1 MSLNYKNIGLLL
13 SFNTINVVLSII
25 NSTLMVYFFGT
36 SAEVEAFFA
45 ASVLGT
51 AVSRFVQ
58 TGQLV
63 EIIIPRYHKVK
74 QEESPQAARS
84 IIATLCNFMVAAAS
98 VMVIVFML
106 AGQWVVNWLV
116 PGFNPSVQQH
126 VLEIFY
132 WTGFLMPIQ
141 IATNLF
147 QGLLTTENVYGKA
160 EMTNTVSLVITI
172 VILLVWGQNGNVY
185 ALISSLV
192 ASVVLQFVTVA
203 YYLRQLGYRHSFQW
217 RNPHFSPRELLRA
230 TSATTFYMVGVQIY
244 TFLFNAALS
253 MLPAGTFA
261 IYRYVE
267 IIYGKVANIF
277 MLPIST
283 VFFNDI
289 NQFIVQNKTE
299 QVRSY
304 VSKNLNFSYF
314 LSLALFL
321 PFWAGG
327 SYFIWVLW
335 GGSKFDAT
343 DAQKVY
349 ELLCVFFFGLV
360 LLGPYMLFRK
370 LAVSAT
376 KPDLQYYLWG
386 VTQVCSG
393 GIGYSLI
400 RWWGFEGIMI
410 QTIIHSMLMSAVPI
424 CTIFWLKKNF
434 FGWYSPT
441 EVLKITAGLGV
452 SLLLGIGLQLF
463 WQPFSYYTKLADL
476 GISMVLA
483 LLPVLLYLGCSLW
496 LKVAE
501 IQLIREKIGKKWNN
515 QWAKSRPS

>member
-1 MSLNYKNIGLLL
+1 MLNYKNIGLLL
-13 SFNTINVVLSII
+13 SFNVINVVLSIL

-36 SAEVEAFFA
+36 SPEVEAFFA

-51 AVSRFVQ
+51 AISRFVQ

-74 QEESPQAARS
+74 QEVHRQAALS
-84 IIATLCNFMVAAAS
+84 VVATLCNFMVGGAFLL
-98 VMVIVFML
+98 VVVFML
-106 AGQWVVNWLV
+106 AGHWVVSWLV
-116 PGFNPSVQQH
+116 PGFDPQVQQH
-126 VLEIFY
+126 VLEVFY

-147 QGLLTTENVYGKA
+147 QGLLTAENIYGKA
-160 EMTNTVSLVITI
+160 EMTNTISLLITI
-172 VILLVWGQNGNVY
+172 VILVIWGRDGSVH
-185 ALISSLV
+185 ALIGGLV
-192 ASVVLQFVTVA
+192 ASVVLQFATVV
-203 YYLRQLGYRHSFQW
+203 YYLRQLGYRHRFQW
-217 RNPHFSPRELLRA
+217 HNPHFSMGELLKA

-244 TFLFNAALS
+244 TFIFNAALS

-277 MLPIST
+277 MMPIST

-289 NQFIVQNKTE
+289 NQLIVQNKT
-299 QVRSY
+299 QLVKSY

-314 LSLALFL
+314 LSWVLFL

-327 SYFIWVLW
+327 SYLIWVLW
-335 GGSKFDAT
+335 GGSKFNPS

-386 VTQVCSG
+386 VAQIVSG
-393 GIGYSLI
+393 GIGYGLI
-400 RWWGFEGIMI
+400 RWLGFEGIMI
-410 QTIIHSMLMSAVPI
+410 QTIVHSTIMSAVPI
-424 CTIFWLKKNF
+424 LTILTLKRTF
-434 FGWYSPT
+434 FAWYT
-441 EVLKITAGLGV
+441 RKEFLKITASMAV
-452 SLLLGIGLQLF
+452 SVGFGWGLQSF
-463 WQPFSYYTKLADL
+463 WQPFGMYSKLANL
-476 GISMVLA
+476 GICLLLA
-483 LLPVLLYLGCSLW
+483 SLPVLLFVGLSLW
-496 LKVAE
+496 IKVDE
-501 IQLIREKIGKKWNN
+501 IQLIREKINKKW
-515 QWAKSRPS
+515 SL